1 MRNTYQDLGEQL
13 DYLDKFHIV
22 KCFLVR
28 YSYKQFGFIVT
39 MVQVNIT
46 NNQMKTGNNRVNRYF
61 EAMRHSYIVQ
71 LSNLQPKKLKDM
83 LMEV

>member
-1 MRNTYQDLGEQL
+1 M

-28 YSYKQFGFIVT
+28 YNYKQFGFIVT

-46 NNQMKTGNNRVNRYF
+46 NNQMKTGNNRVNIYF

-71 LSNLQPKKLKDM
+71 LSNLLPKKLKDM